1 MAGPGVVRVFS
12 ENNTFQYIDTL
23 RRKREKRR
31 RHREFFV
38 EGVRPINGALAHG
51 WTVNAFIYSRD
62 RALSAWAED
71 VLARSHAATHI
82 ELPLPLLAKL
92 SNKAEPSE
100 LLALVAMPD
109 DRLSRIP
116 LRDDL
121 RVVVFDRPASPGNLG
136 TIIRSCDALGVDGL
150 VITGH
155 AVDLYDP
162 ETNSA
167 TTGSLFA
174 VPAVRLPSAEDLLPW
189 FDLIGETVGP
199 FQVVG
204 TSARR
209 DGRGRPRLHRAD
221 GPGDRQRDVGAER
234 QVQGAVRRHGHHP
247 DRRVGHVPEC
257 GLRRLDHPLRA
268 GPAAPGAAVTGAPR
282 ARPRPCPAGN
292 VPAASRVV
300 LVRFIAPRRRSPA
313 AGYLR

>member
-51 WTVNAFIYSRD
+51 WTVNAFVYSRD
-62 RALSAWAED
+62 RALSDWAED
-71 VLARSHAATHI
+71 VLARSRAATHI

-162 ETNSA
+162 ETISA

-174 VPAVRLPSAEDLLPW
+174 VPIVRLPSTDDLLPW

-204 TSARR
+204 TSARAATDVGDHDFTGPTVLVIGNETWGLSAR
-209 DGRGRPRLHRAD
+209 YRALCD
-221 GPGDRQRDVGAER
+221 VMVTIPIGGSATSLNVACAASIILYELDRQR
-234 QVQGAVRRHGHHP
+234 
-247 DRRVGHVPEC
+247 
-257 GLRRLDHPLRA
+257 
-268 GPAAPGAAVTGAPR
+268 R
-282 ARPRPCPAGN
+282 ARP
-292 VPAASRVV
+292 
-300 LVRFIAPRRRSPA
+300 
-313 AGYLR
+313 